1 MVELKTSDWRARS
14 FRPREPYSVDDI
26 PSDFAE
32 AWRALR
38 IEAARDFPLGSILT
52 VEEVEAV
59 NLRVCRTILR
69 QRNFKGMFINDELVG
84 YCGYQRLKPSQQRH
98 RAEIGPLFVT
108 RVAQRNGYASQLF
121 RSLELQARNDGVT
134 QLELTVD
141 TENHVAIAFFENADF
156 KQTGLHPNFAQCDTR
171 TRNAYSYVKRIE
183 PRTL

>member
-1 MVELKTSDWRARS
+1 MVKVEPITRQE
-14 FRPREPYSVDDI
+14 RPFSAQEPHGVDDI
-26 PSDFAE
+26 PSDYAE

-38 IEAARDFPLGSILT
+38 IEAAQDFPLGSILT

-69 QRNFKGMFINDELVG
+69 LQEHKDMFINDELVG